1 MIETPISL
9 TDLQLAQ
16 RALKDRKSEEMLLRR
31 VYPRIVQIVRMA
43 TENASQSADYAQ
55 LAAIEVV
62 RSLKSYRGIGSLE
75 SWAGRIAYRTAMR
88 GTVRQRRKESGTM
101 PLLDYDAVDRETP
114 EKSISRRQLFE
125 TLMENM
131 SVIPENR
138 REPLLLHLAF
148 GYSVREVSQMTDSPV
163 DTVKYRLK
171 IAFREFQSILDAHPE
186 FARTMTEEL

>member
-1 MIETPISL
+1 
-9 TDLQLAQ
+9 
-16 RALKDRKSEEMLLRR
+16 
-31 VYPRIVQIVRMA
+31 
-43 TENASQSADYAQ
+43 
-55 LAAIEVV
+55 
-62 RSLKSYRGIGSLE
+62 
-75 SWAGRIAYRTAMR
+75 
-88 GTVRQRRKESGTM
+88 M